1 MYDLEAWMEVG
12 DSTGMIIR
20 LSRVEYIRAGFNEV
34 WISNHMGIQRRDIS
48 IQLVA
53 TREKYVPSN

>member
-12 DSTGMIIR
+12 DSTGTIIP
-20 LSRVEYIRAGFNEV
+20 LSRVEYIRVGFNEV
-34 WISNHMGIQRRDIS
+34 WISNHAGIQRRDIS